1 MSGRTKQAFFAG
13 LFDGMTDEVVFEQV
27 LAPALERA
35 LGVTGRPGTRKTVS
49 PSGRSTGECSS
60 ELDSRRLEGERD
72 TRRDIRQNG
81 LREVAR

>member
-13 LFDGMTDEVVFEQV
+13 LFDGMTDGVVFEQV

-49 PSGRSTGECSS
+49 PSGRSTGALTCIPDKGPTDM
-60 ELDSRRLEGERD
+60 LFG
-72 TRRDIRQNG
+72 
-81 LREVAR
+81 A